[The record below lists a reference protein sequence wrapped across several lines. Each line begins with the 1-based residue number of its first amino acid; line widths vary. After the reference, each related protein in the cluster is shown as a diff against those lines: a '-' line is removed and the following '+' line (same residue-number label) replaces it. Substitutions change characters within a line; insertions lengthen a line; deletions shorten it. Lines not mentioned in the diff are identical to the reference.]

1 MKFFPHWLFLALAL
15 IPGYVAADQ
24 DQCGGRS
31 TIRPGDVFDG
41 DSCQCGSVLSNLT
54 VAAPR
59 GMRLKAACQLE
70 ATESGGRSRPVDL
83 KKGQVSLDKF
93 SASGNYFDGTLLF
106 SGTIVVDGV
115 VKVVPSDAGNIFVF
129 PNRPRTLQKR
139 FRTPVLWRPT
149 EVDE

>member
-1 MKFFPHWLFLALAL
+1 
-15 IPGYVAADQ
+15 
-24 DQCGGRS
+24 
-31 TIRPGDVFDG
+31 
-41 DSCQCGSVLSNLT
+41 
-54 VAAPR
+54 
-59 GMRLKAACQLE
+59 MRLKAACQLE

-115 VKVVPSDAGNIFVF
+115 VKVVPSDAGNIFFF

-149 EVDE
+149 EVDERAGRTVHDPEGKQLLARNSQNPHAWH